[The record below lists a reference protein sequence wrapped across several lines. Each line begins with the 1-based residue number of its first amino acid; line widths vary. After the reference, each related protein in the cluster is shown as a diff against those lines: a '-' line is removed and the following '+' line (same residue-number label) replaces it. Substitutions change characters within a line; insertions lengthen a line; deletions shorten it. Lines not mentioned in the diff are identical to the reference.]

1 MANINLDGGINYSF
15 ARSQGNTIIL
25 DSENHCH
32 ATKSF
37 ANTVVISG
45 SNLPFGNTYLTVGH
59 DITFGGTGDRPMVVF
74 SHDNDTTAASTNTYH
89 DFQLAIHNESTTT
102 NAFSGIVFKNGTAT
116 SIANKYGAA
125 IKAFRDNTSVATD
138 DTNLSFSVN
147 DAGANACHE
156 IVRITHDGVFRVFE
170 PADTADYFWINNDG
184 NSRLG
189 TSDGNLDI
197 HVDGTAATGDHCARF
212 DSDGKF
218 FLFDLATASST
229 ELHINT
235 GTGEVTIDSS
245 TEKIKKDI
253 VNIPTSS
260 MDAILNLRPVQ
271 FKFKSDN
278 SETWGFIAEEA
289 ASASANFAVWG
300 PDYEYDASGSMVKIN
315 ASASSAQEKYSR
327 LSNNIV
333 PQTINDRSI
342 IASLVKKV
350 QDLENRIRTLE
361 NN

>member
-1 MANINLDGGINYSF
+1 MANINLDGGINYTF
-15 ARSQGNTIIL
+15 ARTQENTIIL
-25 DSENHCH
+25 DSDNHCH
-32 ATKSF
+32 ASKSF

-59 DITFGGTGDRPMVVF
+59 DTTFGATGDRPMVVF

-102 NAFSGIVFKNGTAT
+102 NAFSGIVFKNGTLT
-116 SIANKYGAA
+116 NTANRYGAA

-138 DTNLSFSVN
+138 DTNLSFCVN

-156 IVRITHDGVFRVFE
+156 IVRITHDGIFRIFE
-170 PADTADYFWINNDG
+170 PGDTADYFWINNDG
-184 NSRLG
+184 NSRIG

-197 HVDGTAATGDHCARF
+197 HVDGTAASSTHCSRF
-212 DSDGKF
+212 DEDGKF
-218 FLFDLATASST
+218 FLFNIGTGAST
-229 ELHINT
+229 ELHIN
-235 GTGEVTIDSS
+235 GSGEVTRESS

-253 VNIPTSS
+253 VDIPTSS

-271 FKFKSDN
+271 FKYRSDN

-289 ASASANFAVWG
+289 ASASANFVVWG
-300 PDYEYDASGSMVKIN
+300 PDFEYDASGSMIQIN
-315 ASASSAQEKYSR
+315 PTATLPSEKFSL
-327 LSNNIV
+327 LSNNTV
-333 PQTINDRSI
+333 PQTINNRSI

>member
-1 MANINLDGGINYSF
+1 MANIDLTGGITYQF
-15 ARSQGNTIIL
+15 ARVQGNTIIL
-25 DSENHCH
+25 DSDDHGH
-32 ATKSF
+32 AIKTF
-37 ANTVVISG
+37 ANKVNISG
-45 SNLPFGNTYLTVGH
+45 SNIGFGDTHLHVGH
-59 DITFGGTGDRPMVVF
+59 PSAFSTAGNQPLVVLA
-74 SHDNDTTAASTNTYH
+74 HDNDTTAASTNTYD
-89 DFQLAIHNESTTT
+89 DFQLCLYNPSNTD
-102 NAFSGIVFKNGTAT
+102 NAFSGIAFKNGSIT
-116 SIANKYGAA
+116 SSPGRIGAA
-125 IKAFRDNTSVATD
+125 IKAFRDDTNLALEN
-138 DTNLSFSVN
+138 TNLSFHVN
-147 DAGANACHE
+147 DAGINACHE
-156 IVRITHDGVFRVFE
+156 IVRITHDGIFRVFE

-184 NSRLG
+184 NSRIG
-189 TSDGNLDI
+189 TTDGNLDI
-197 HVDGTAATGDHCARF
+197 HVEGTAASSNHCARF
-212 DSDGKF
+212 DENGKF

-260 MDAILNLRPVQ
+260 MEAILNLRPVQ

-327 LSNNIV
+327 LSNNTV